1 MKRDITTME
10 FAEGFFRSNF
20 KIVVLGDG
28 GVGKTAIIQN
38 LLGQRF
44 SKNYL
49 LTIGTDITT
58 YKHDHNGQILSLQL
72 WDLAGQQ
79 RFDVVRNLYYGGARA
94 GILVFDLTRAESFL
108 NLEKWREELFLHTRR
123 KIPLI
128 VLGNKSDLDSSK
140 FLDVDPVFSFIQ
152 SIDAQYEQEYN
163 TDKLKVSYLI
173 TSALTGEN
181 IKEAFQIIAENL
193 LVHQKILNPYQ

>member
-1 MKRDITTME
+1 MEEKKME

-20 KIVVLGDG
+20 KIVIAGDG

-38 LLGQRF
+38 LLGEKF

-49 LTIGTDITT
+49 LTIGCDITT
-58 YKHDHNGQILSLQL
+58 YKHNHKGQILSLQL

-94 GILVFDLTRAESFL
+94 AILVFDLTRDESFL
-108 NLEKWREELFLHTRR
+108 NLEKWKEEIFLHAHR
-123 KIPLI
+123 KIPIL
-128 VLGNKSDLDSSK
+128 VLGNKVDLDNSQ
-140 FLDVDPVFSFIQ
+140 FLDSDPVFSFIQ
-152 SIDAQYEQEYN
+152 SIDAEYEQEFKI
-163 TDKLKVSYLI
+163 DKLKVSYLT

-181 IKEAFQIIAENL
+181 VKEAFQILADIL
-193 LVHQKILNPYQ
+193 LTHQRILTPL